1 MIAPLPAWA
10 RVCGLVVE
18 DGDTVKTTL
27 AAAAEPSMS
36 A

>member
-10 RVCGLVVE
+10 RVCGLVVL
-18 DGDTVKTTL
+18 DGETRKTTL
-27 AAAAEPSMS
+27 AAAAEPSTS